1 MILNA
6 INSTKDFFTLYSDDP
21 TLVNVYLTFVGFSTH
36 CYLLFLLIMTSATSS
51 VFSLFCG
58 LLMII
63 TLSFL
68 FILTTPFLLVVGASM
83 LTSAA
88 MALMIQRTGES
99 LYARV
104 SSSNALRLLLVPIAD
119 RIPPSIGRVEVEKS

>member
-1 MILNA
+1 
-6 INSTKDFFTLYSDDP
+6 
-21 TLVNVYLTFVGFSTH
+21 
-36 CYLLFLLIMTSATSS
+36 MTSATSS